1 MASDLIAA
9 AKDLV
14 VLEGWLLDQRKWD
27 EWLALYLENAEY
39 WLPCWKDEYMLT
51 DDPQKEI
58 SLIYYASRAGL
69 EDRVFRIRTKRSL
82 ASTPLPRTCH
92 IVQVASVALMENGDI
107 CVESNWVTYSYKQE
121 QTQNFFGQQQH
132 ILRMS
137 NGALR
142 IAKRKIVV
150 ANDVVPNVLDI
161 YSV

>member
-14 VLEGWLLDQRKWD
+14 TLEGWLLDQRKWD

-39 WLPCWKDEYMLT
+39 WLPCWKDEYTLT

-92 IVQVASVALMENGDI
+92 IVQVASVTQMENDDM
-107 CVESNWVTYSYKQE
+107 CVESNWVTHSVKQE
-121 QTQNFFGQQQH
+121 QTQSFFGQQQH
-132 ILRMS
+132 VLRMID
-137 NGALR
+137 GALR
-142 IAKRKIVV
+142 IAKRKIIV